1 MAGRLEL
8 GTRHRVHTCIC
19 RKHDNTS
26 RALLAA
32 SGEPLRLQVA
42 AFGTPLING
51 RQRWEGRAA
60 IPLGGKVAFGVY
72 ERCVSGDTPPSQ
84 QGGRAWSDAPAPA
97 SSEWS
102 EFYRVSRA
110 RPASDADPR
119 YRERGEA
126 SAPLAWPVVFM
137 PISPCT
143 ERSQRWASGLTA
155 PSRPRRAPRRDAG
168 RRRALRRRS
177 RGAWR

>member
-84 QGGRAWSDAPAPA
+84 QGARGATRAARAAPA
-97 SSEWS
+97 SVV
-102 EFYRVSRA
+102 RVLQSLA
-110 RPASDADPR
+110 RSPSDADPR